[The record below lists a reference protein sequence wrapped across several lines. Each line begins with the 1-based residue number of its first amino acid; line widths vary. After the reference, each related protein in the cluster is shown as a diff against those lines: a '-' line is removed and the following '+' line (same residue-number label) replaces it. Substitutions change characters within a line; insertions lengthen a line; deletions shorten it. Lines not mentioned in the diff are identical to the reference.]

1 MSEENK
7 KTEEKDKKSEKVS
20 KKSYSK
26 KKKSVR
32 KISRGRAYILSTYN
46 NTIVTITD
54 LQGNAIAWESAGPQ
68 GFKGAKKATPYAATQ
83 IVKSVVDKV
92 KNTGLSQVDVFV
104 KGIGGGRE
112 SAIRALNTFGLEVN
126 LIKDLTPVP
135 HNGCRPK
142 KIRRV

>member
-1 MSEENK
+1 MSEENIVKDNRPVEK
-7 KTEEKDKKSEKVS
+7 KGKEIKKK
-20 KKSYSK
+20 YSK
-26 KKKSVR
+26 KKLVK
-32 KISRGRAYILSTYN
+32 KITRGRAYIQSTYN

-68 GFKGAKKATPYAATQ
+68 GFKGAKKATPYAAMQ

-92 KNTGLSQVDVFV
+92 KNTGISQVDVYV

-112 SAIRALNTFGLEVN
+112 SAIRALNTYGIEVN
-126 LIKDLTPVP
+126 SIKDLTPVP

-142 KIRRV
+142 KVRRV